1 MKYNSV
7 FETLNI
13 LLLRGV
19 QNIVKELSII
29 IITTIEMISVKMD
42 LLLDSNLTL
51 FTL

>member
-7 FETLNI
+7 FEILNI

-29 IITTIEMISVKMD
+29 IIITIEMISVKID
-42 LLLDSNLTL
+42 LLLDSNLTI